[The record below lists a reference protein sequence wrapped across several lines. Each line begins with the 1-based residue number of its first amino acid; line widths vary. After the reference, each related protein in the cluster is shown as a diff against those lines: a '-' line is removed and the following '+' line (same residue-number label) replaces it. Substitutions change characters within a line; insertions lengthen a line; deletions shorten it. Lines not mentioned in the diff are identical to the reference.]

1 MSYDK
6 SINEL
11 EKIVNKLSDE
21 KLGMEESID
30 LYSKGILLAKDAM
43 KELSIF
49 KGKID
54 VLNKDMYELESETE
68 DAEIED
74 EQ

>member
-1 MSYDK
+1 MTYDK

-21 KLGMEESID
+21 KLGMEESIE

-43 KELSIF
+43 KELSVF

-54 VLNKDMYELESETE
+54 ILNKDMTELETETE
-68 DAEIED
+68 QAESDD
-74 EQ
+74 E

>member
-54 VLNKDMYELESETE
+54 VLNKDMSELESETE

>member
-43 KELSIF
+43 KELSVF

-54 VLNKDMYELESETE
+54 VLNKDMSELELETE
-68 DAEIED
+68 DTEIED